1 MKIVRIIIVTGLI
14 TLSLTSAA
22 SAQTDDKADVL
33 VAIKTMFDGL
43 AARDTTMMSSVLDPT
58 ARLVHTFTRDGEPGY
73 RSVGM
78 DRFLEGIGGD
88 GPSIRE
94 DFFNPEIVI
103 HDNLATVWVDYTFYV
118 DGDVSHCGEDTFQL
132 ARRPTGWVIVAIADT
147 QRREGCA

>member
-1 MKIVRIIIVTGLI
+1 MNIARIITVTGLI
-14 TLSLTSAA
+14 TLSWTPAA
-22 SAQTDDKADVL
+22 TAQTDDEAAVL

-43 AARDTTMMSSVLDPT
+43 AARDTAMMSSVLDPT
-58 ARLVHTFTRDGEPGY
+58 ARLVQTFTREGEPGY

-78 DRFLEGIGGD
+78 DRFLGGISGD

-94 DFFNPEIVI
+94 DFFNPQIVI

-118 DGDVSHCGEDTFQL
+118 DGEVSHCGEDTFQL
-132 ARRPTGWVIVAIADT
+132 ARRATGWIIVAIADT